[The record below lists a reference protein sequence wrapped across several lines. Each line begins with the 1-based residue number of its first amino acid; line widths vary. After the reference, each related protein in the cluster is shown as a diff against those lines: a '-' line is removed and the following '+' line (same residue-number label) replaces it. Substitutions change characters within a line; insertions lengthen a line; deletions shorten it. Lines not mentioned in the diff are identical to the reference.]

1 MIHLIDL
8 EIGLEIGPFI
18 ARIYLIAYL
27 QTRIHK
33 RIILIKLIRSFE
45 NKYYLHLKYG
55 LNIFFFLSMLSQV

>member
-18 ARIYLIAYL
+18 ARIHLIAYL

-33 RIILIKLIRSFE
+33 RIILIKLIRSFK

-55 LNIFFFLSMLSQV
+55 LNIFFLLSMLSQV